1 MIETI
6 YFLSIV
12 LFRSCFLQKIS
23 IENRKETKGRKK
35 AYHFYH
41 YSLGYCYIKQGSVLP
56 VTAVICSCDWP
67 CFGWHMPPQFYS
79 ITTKAA
85 GSEVL
90 LQVLLCR
97 VRSWCISQ
105 EDQVGHEQIN
115 TKQTKIFRPNHF
127 CIFNLHRRMK
137 TVCFQIHNVQG
148 SIQKLYEHQKCKN
161 MHSLKSSRGLVLG
174 GL

>member
-35 AYHFYH
+35 AYHSYH
-41 YSLGYCYIKQGSVLP
+41 YSLGYCYIKQRSVLP
-56 VTAVICSCDWP
+56 VTAVICSRDWP
-67 CFGWHMPPQFYS
+67 CFGRHIPPQFYS
-79 ITTKAA
+79 ITKKAA

-90 LQVLLCR
+90 VQVLLCR

-115 TKQTKIFRPNHF
+115 TKQTKIFRPNYF

-161 MHSLKSSRGLVLG
+161 VHSLKSSWGLVLG
-174 GL
+174 GP